1 MSNPVRG
8 FKEIGGHSH
17 LAVNRLRRRH
27 VSKKQ
32 LRTSIA
38 APRAVATD
46 DDRITV
52 VDTLRAQY
60 YRNQRDDVV
69 H

>member
-1 MSNPVRG
+1 
-8 FKEIGGHSH
+8 
-17 LAVNRLRRRH
+17 LRRRH